1 ALWRRLARF
10 ALAVGAVEVNRA
22 QAGAAAVRVRAEE
35 RVVWDRRK
43 RIVVDSLRLD
53 HLYLTAEQIAQ
64 RLAER
69 SPGVGHHLR
78 AAASLQLAA
87 DGVGPDQRHAAD
99 RSVERQQAVV
109 PQKSDRFDRRRE
121 RDRLV
126 PVRPPLAGR
135 KRSIEQAGADDEA
148 HDAPRVVLDLRG

>member
-1 ALWRRLARF
+1 EELRLAGRADRELILAGLGRPEPAAPAKRPVGAAARPDRGATHPAHEAALWRRLARF

-35 RVVWDRRK
+35 RVVRDRRK

-53 HLYLTAEQIAQ
+53 HLDLTAEQIAQ

-78 AAASLQLAA
+78 AAAALQLAA

-99 RSVERQQAVV
+99 RSVER
-109 PQKSDRFDRRRE
+109 
-121 RDRLV
+121 
-126 PVRPPLAGR
+126 
-135 KRSIEQAGADDEA
+135 
-148 HDAPRVVLDLRG
+148 